1 MAEANE
7 ESEANGVPEVWM
19 NARGA
24 AWLERHGDGI
34 RCGGARSRKWVR
46 VAGKKTQLQQSA
58 EGRGWRPLLLGCGCA
73 GMITQAGNWLLAKTV
88 AWCDG
93 CDGCDGKNGTFYIC
107 PGRKFSINENF
118 EAKTDLC
125 AAECEGV
132 TAEIELFYIFV
143 DGVLVDDDF
152 RNSRT
157 YGERS

>member
-1 MAEANE
+1 
-7 ESEANGVPEVWM
+7 
-19 NARGA
+19 
-24 AWLERHGDGI
+24 
-34 RCGGARSRKWVR
+34 
-46 VAGKKTQLQQSA
+46 
-58 EGRGWRPLLLGCGCA
+58 
-73 GMITQAGNWLLAKTV
+73 MITQAGNWLLAKTV

-93 CDGCDGKNGTFYIC
+93 CDGCDGKNGTFYIF